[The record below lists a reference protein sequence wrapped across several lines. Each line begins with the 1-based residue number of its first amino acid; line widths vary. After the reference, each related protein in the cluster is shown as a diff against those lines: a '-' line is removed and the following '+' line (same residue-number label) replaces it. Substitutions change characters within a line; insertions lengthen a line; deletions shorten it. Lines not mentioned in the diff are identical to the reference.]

1 MKMPTNEF
9 RRTFARRAGERW
21 YVKPLAAVSVILS
34 VFVATVVTMALK
46 DGTSAALVTAFL
58 VFIVAATGLGVLGA
72 AMCVRDTHE
81 FTSSSDAED
90 SRPVPVRNAVPAP

>member
-1 MKMPTNEF
+1 MTMPTKNSG
-9 RRTFARRAGERW
+9 RIGARRRRQRR
-21 YVKPLAAVSVILS
+21 YIKPLVGASVILS

-58 VFIVAATGLGVLGA
+58 VFTVVATVMGLLGA

-81 FTSSSDAED
+81 FTSPHHGER
-90 SRPVPVRNAVPAP
+90 SRRVPVGSGVPTP